1 MDLKELTDFFDSAE
15 KNDFCVIVVEK
26 KTLSTEKKKAAMTE
40 DYLLVCKRQLD
51 ASNQRYC
58 IDMRGSV
65 IYCILNYS
73 REVYSIR
80 AFAGQFRQVICN
92 IDTSER
98 ICVYYSE
105 AFSDHNALFDEL
117 FYMLGH
123 TEYGLFW
130 GRTRTVTSAFMH
142 LSDELA
148 VQAPLPDANRLSAL
162 LKTRDYD
169 ACEDILI
176 ELSRPYTAQYNEVN
190 AFSLASMHAQLHT
203 VFGVLQLFFKE
214 REHHCSFTDMTML
227 DLLTKTN
234 GASGFIRNAISDIR
248 EYASGYADIAISE
261 RKRRHMEDIIHY
273 IDENLHSV
281 SLTTLSSHFGLT
293 QEYISRLFKTQ
304 YAVNFSDYLKQKRLD
319 RAVFMLRTGYKG
331 TVTDLAKELGYQSR
345 SYFQNIFKQEYGITP
360 DAYRLR
366 YRMNDRRL

>member
-1 MDLKELTDFFDSAE
+1 MDIRELNEFFDNAE
-15 KNDFCVIVVEK
+15 KKDFCVIVVEK

-58 IDMRGSV
+58 IDMRGSI
-65 IYCILNYS
+65 IYCILNYT
-73 REVYSIR
+73 REIYSIR

-117 FYMLGH
+117 FYMVGH

-148 VQAPLPDANRLSAL
+148 VSAPIPNANRLATL

-169 ACEDILI
+169 ACEEILT
-176 ELSRPYTAQYNEVN
+176 ELSRPYLAQYGEAN
-190 AFSLASMHAQLHT
+190 AFSLASMNAQLHT
-203 VFGVLQLFFKE
+203 IFGILQLFFKE
-214 REHHCSFTDMTML
+214 REHRCSFTEMTMP
-227 DLLTKTN
+227 DLLTYSN
-234 GASGFIRNAISDIR
+234 GATGFIRTAISALR

-261 RKRRHMEDIIHY
+261 RKRRHMEDIIRY
-273 IDENLHSV
+273 IEENLHSV

-304 YAVNFSDYLKQKRLD
+304 YDVNFSDYLKQKRLD
-319 RAVFMLRTGYKG
+319 KAVFLLRTGYTG
-331 TVTDLAKELGYQSR
+331 TVTDLAKDLGYQSR

>member
-1 MDLKELTDFFDSAE
+1 MDLKELTEFFDSAE

-58 IDMRGSV
+58 IDMRGSL

-92 IDTSER
+92 IDTSQR
-98 ICVYYSE
+98 ICVYYSD

-117 FYMLGH
+117 FYMISH

-142 LSDELA
+142 MSDELA
-148 VQAPLPDANRLSAL
+148 VPAPLPDANRLSAL

-169 ACEDILI
+169 ACEDILT
-176 ELSRPYTAQYNEVN
+176 ELSRPYMAQYSEAN
-190 AFSLASMHAQLHT
+190 AFSLATMNAQLHT

-214 REHHCSFTDMTML
+214 REHHCSFTDMTMP
-227 DLLTKTN
+227 DLLTYSN
-234 GASGFIRNAISDIR
+234 GASGFIGTAISALR

-261 RKRRHMEDIIHY
+261 RKRRHMADIIRY
-273 IDENLHSV
+273 IEENLHSV

-319 RAVFMLRTGYKG
+319 RAVFMLRTGYTG